1 MVTPKPEHYPIQ
13 LTKLPA
19 LQMLAPTNGASGV
32 TMTWQSV
39 TNRSYYP
46 QRSLDLSAQSPFV
59 NVQSNIVGQAGTTS
73 VTDTSAVGA
82 GPFFYRVGV
91 Q

>member
-1 MVTPKPEHYPIQ
+1 MSGEKAISYQ
-13 LTKLPA
+13 L
-19 LQMLAPTNGASGV
+19 
-32 TMTWQSV
+32 
-39 TNRSYYP
+39 
-46 QRSLDLSAQSPFV
+46 

-73 VTDTSAVGA
+73 YTDTNAAGA